1 MISLK
6 WLKWSLFNLW
16 CRMDFDSSLDSSDF
30 FRPFECLTWYPKFG
44 SRSSLYKIAMWL
56 VTIEVNF
63 FMITFVGSLKWRT
76 KVIEQ
81 QSLGLRDSESS
92 GKRGNSVRY
101 SLLSSDYWWVN
112 SGEWPHRTARASMF
126 SSVKNLLPGLI
137 CINWVV
143 SDVQMF
149 RCSCRCTPCCLP
161 LCSGHAL
168 VIVYSEL
175 WSVYGSHW
183 LLVSLY

>member
-1 MISLK
+1 MVKNGL
-6 WLKWSLFNLW
+6 WLFFGLFRLLQTF
-16 CRMDFDSSLDSSDF
+16 RMFDLI
-30 FRPFECLTWYPKFG
+30 PKVWITKFTIQDRYVT
-44 SRSSLYKIAMWL
+44 SNNRSK
-56 VTIEVNF
+56 F
-63 FMITFVGSLKWRT
+63 FMITIIGSLKWRT

-101 SLLSSDYWWVN
+101 SLLSTDYWWVN

-143 SDVQMF
+143 SDAVVDALPAACLYVHDMHWNPVTGQCTANCG
-149 RCSCRCTPCCLP
+149 RCM
-161 LCSGHAL
+161 
-168 VIVYSEL
+168 V
-175 WSVYGSHW
+175 
-183 LLVSLY
+183 VSLY